1 MNKSNRKELSDILA
15 ILQSQCDALQTMA
28 SEEEEK
34 FDNMPEGLQESET
47 GQLMEEA
54 RDMLNDQAM
63 TIADA
68 ICELESLV

>member
-1 MNKSNRKELSDILA
+1 MNKSNRKELSVILA
-15 ILQSQCDALQTMA
+15 ILQNQCDALETMA

-54 RDMLNDQAM
+54 QSMLNDQAM

>member
-15 ILQSQCDALQTMA
+15 ILQNQCDALETMA

-54 RDMLNDQAM
+54 QSMLNDQAM